1 MKEGAP
7 AGKRSV
13 AAPCLPSAKEG
24 GIEGNE
30 GILGGSP
37 ALSIERITA
46 LCSREIHPPVRAG
59 QSLPDPAGRSCAG
72 PKGGG
77 SSMTWSFTS
86 TAVAKIYVVCALF
99 LRRQSEGCRKV

>member
-13 AAPCLPSAKEG
+13 ANPCLPSAKEG
-24 GIEGNE
+24 GIEGRE

-59 QSLPDPAGRSCAG
+59 QSLPG
-72 PKGGG
+72 PGGEVLRWVKKGWLA
-77 SSMTWSFTS
+77 SPSPFQYN
-86 TAVAKIYVVCALF
+86 A
-99 LRRQSEGCRKV
+99 RQ

>member
-1 MKEGAP
+1 MKEGAL

-13 AAPCLPSAKEG
+13 AEPCLPSAKEG
-24 GIEGNE
+24 GIEGRE

-59 QSLPDPAGRSCAG
+59 QPLPGPGGEVLRGGKEEKFIDEGWGIAYDFFQFCPAGM
-72 PKGGG
+72 K
-77 SSMTWSFTS
+77 
-86 TAVAKIYVVCALF
+86 
-99 LRRQSEGCRKV
+99 

>member
-13 AAPCLPSAKEG
+13 ANPCLPSAKEG
-24 GIEGNE
+24 GIEGRE

-59 QSLPDPAGRSCAG
+59 QPLPG
-72 PKGGG
+72 PGGEVLR
-77 SSMTWSFTS
+77 WARNTS
-86 TAVAKIYVVCALF
+86 PPGLDNPPEIMRENK
-99 LRRQSEGCRKV
+99 K

>member
-13 AAPCLPSAKEG
+13 AEPCLPSAKEG
-24 GIEGNE
+24 GIEGRE

-37 ALSIERITA
+37 ALSMERTTA

-59 QSLPDPAGRSCAG
+59 QSLPGPGGEVLRAGQSAGVTRVQGVKLSC
-72 PKGGG
+72 
-77 SSMTWSFTS
+77 SSM
-86 TAVAKIYVVCALF
+86 
-99 LRRQSEGCRKV
+99 R

>member
-13 AAPCLPSAKEG
+13 AEPCLPSAKEG
-24 GIEGNE
+24 GIEGRE

-59 QSLPDPAGRSCAG
+59 QSLPGPGGEVLRAGQSAG
-72 PKGGG
+72 V
-77 SSMTWSFTS
+77 T
-86 TAVAKIYVVCALF
+86 KIQGVKHFCGPV
-99 LRRQSEGCRKV
+99 R

>member
-13 AAPCLPSAKEG
+13 AEPCLPSAKEG
-24 GIEGNE
+24 GIEGRE
-30 GILGGSP
+30 GIL

-59 QSLPDPAGRSCAG
+59 QFLPRRVLIILLKSQE
-72 PKGGG
+72 
-77 SSMTWSFTS
+77 
-86 TAVAKIYVVCALF
+86 KIKSEEGKVTPCFRCNFKNHLF
-99 LRRQSEGCRKV
+99 LIFVDSLDPIR